1 MKKSLSILIITT
13 LLISIFISCSK
24 DDNTSNDLP
33 IKNYTA
39 AIKGKNW
46 FGELTY
52 TGKPIEYYSVVFN
65 ADNTLVWSQLSG
77 DYTGNWIVNEKLL
90 TMTFTG
96 NTAEI
101 KATISDDDKLIN
113 ISDNTGYYEIKS
125 GQLILNPNIPLD
137 NTIWKG
143 TVDPYT
149 LQLSFMPSNVVEMK
163 IGSTTYAPYSYQK
176 STSGGAIRI
185 RSSATQETFGVI
197 TGSAE
202 MKGSHKVNDFP
213 WKATKQ

>member
-1 MKKSLSILIITT
+1 MKKILSILIITT
-13 LLISIFISCSK
+13 LLIAIFISCSK
-24 DDNTSNDLP
+24 DDITSNDLP

-39 AIKGKNW
+39 AIKGNNW

-52 TGKPIEYYSVVFN
+52 TGKPIEYYSVLFN
-65 ADNTLVWSQLSG
+65 ADNTLVWTQFSG
-77 DYTGNWIVNEKLL
+77 DYTGNWIVNDKLL

-113 ISDNTGYYEIKS
+113 ISDNTEYYEIKS

-176 STSGGAIRI
+176 TATGGAIRI
-185 RSSATQETFGVI
+185 KISPTQQAFGVI
-197 TGSAE
+197 TAPGE
-202 MKGSHKVNDFP
+202 MKGIYIINDFP